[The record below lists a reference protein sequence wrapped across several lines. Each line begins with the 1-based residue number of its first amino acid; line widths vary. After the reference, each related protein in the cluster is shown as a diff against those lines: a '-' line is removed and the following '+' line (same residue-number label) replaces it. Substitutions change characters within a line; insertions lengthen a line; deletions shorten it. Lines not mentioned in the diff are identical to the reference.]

1 MSSMSTRMDTQDLQ
15 MRFAFHIG
23 YILFEDL
30 NLEVSLM
37 PVLFIGKAKKMFLV
51 YDVYLFI

>member
-1 MSSMSTRMDTQDLQ
+1 MSTRMDTQDLQ

-37 PVLFIGKAKKMFLV
+37 LVLFIGKAKKMFLV

>member
-1 MSSMSTRMDTQDLQ
+1 MSSRSIRMDTQDLQ

-23 YILFEDL
+23 YISFEDL

-37 PVLFIGKAKKMFLV
+37 PVLFIGKTKKMFLV
-51 YDVYLFI
+51 NDVYLFI